1 MDFVESKFPSIREVK
16 EFIKAMPIGLI
27 EEQ

>member
-27 EEQ
+27 EE